1 MGTNSHFASSLVEI
15 PRPALLSGDDGLP
28 QTEWIMPFGGCAVWG
43 WSVGSESL
51 HSPPLG
57 ETVLAYDYPL
67 LGVFWTLVLASLF
80 FLVIFTIVWALFDN
94 FRRKD
99 HGGLAKAGWFLFI
112 LFLPLF
118 GVFVYLIARPADV
131 DAEGAQPQYR

>member
-1 MGTNSHFASSLVEI
+1 
-15 PRPALLSGDDGLP
+15 
-28 QTEWIMPFGGCAVWG
+28 
-43 WSVGSESL
+43 
-51 HSPPLG
+51 
-57 ETVLAYDYPL
+57 VLAYDYPL

-99 HGGLAKAGWFLFI
+99 HSGWAKALWFIFI

-131 DAEGAQPQYR
+131 EALEGQPQYR